1 MSKILDKTI
10 AVGLL
15 VVVVFT
21 TLAFGTV
28 EPWSIAL
35 FQLIATV
42 LLLLWAVKAVIDKR
56 LKVNVPAM
64 ALPLILFVALGLIEC
79 ISLAAS
85 DGRRVGL
92 SMDVDSTRAT
102 VMMLI
107 FLLASFIIAANFF
120 ASRER
125 LGLLASFL
133 VIFGVAL
140 ALFSLIQYFAGEGRI
155 YGFRPTKN
163 NQGFGP
169 FINRN
174 HFAGYM
180 EMLIPVP
187 IALIVARA
195 VHRQSWIFY
204 GFAAAIMGLAVVASL
219 SRGGMVSLIAG
230 LIFTVVV
237 GSRLRRNMERKR
249 FEQSR
254 ASSMLKRVGAVGAI
268 AAAIF
273 VGVIW
278 IGAEDVIRRTAETI
292 DQARGTNEQAVYSS
306 RRWIWNDTWKMIRDY
321 PVLGV
326 GIGAYETVFPTYAS
340 GGESYIRVDF
350 AHNDYLQVLADAGIV
365 GGLLAMWFIYLIFR
379 AVMRGIKAADP
390 FKGAMALAA
399 GAGIFS
405 ILVHSLFDF
414 NLQIPSN
421 SLLFLLLSAVASYA
435 GASADQPD
443 PQALK
448 QTAGSDA
455 GPLATGVSL

>member
-1 MSKILDKTI
+1 MSKILDKII
-10 AVGLL
+10 AIGLL
-15 VVVVFT
+15 AVVVFT

-35 FQLIATV
+35 FQLIVTA
-42 LLLLWAVKAVIDKR
+42 LFLLWAVKAVIDKR
-56 LKVNVPAM
+56 LKVNIPAT
-64 ALPLILFVALGLIEC
+64 ALPLIFFVALGLIEC
-79 ISLAAS
+79 ISFAAS
-85 DGRRVGL
+85 DGSRAGL
-92 SMDVDSTRAT
+92 SMDVDSTRST

-125 LGLLASFL
+125 LSTLASFL

-140 ALFSLIQYFAGEGRI
+140 ALFSLIQSFAGEGRI

-195 VHRQSWIFY
+195 VHKQSWIFY
-204 GFAAAIMGLAVVASL
+204 GFAAAIMGLALVASL

-230 LIFTVVV
+230 LIFTAVV
-237 GSRLRRNMERKR
+237 GSRLRRNIERKR
-249 FEQSR
+249 FEQHR
-254 ASSMLKRVGAVGAI
+254 AGSMLKRIGAVGAI

-278 IGAEDVIRRTAETI
+278 IGAENVIRRTAETI
-292 DQARGTNEQAVYSS
+292 EQARGTNEVYSS
-306 RRWIWNDTWKMIRDY
+306 RRWIWNDTWKMVKDY
-321 PVLGV
+321 PILGV

-365 GGLLAMWFIYLIFR
+365 GGLLAVWFIYLVFR

-390 FKGAMALAA
+390 LKGAMALAA
-399 GAGIFS
+399 GAGVFS

-421 SLLFLLLSAVASYA
+421 SLLFLLLSAIASYA
-435 GASADQPD
+435 GASADQSD
-443 PQALK
+443 KHALK
-448 QTAGSDA
+448 QTARSDT